1 MCLSYDIVVGT
12 FKLVA
17 WGASF
22 RLRGY
27 KQPVGS
33 LPDTEPVMPRLKS
46 EKGLGSEQM
55 HCFISFLLYAWQKS
69 LQYPAEGVE

>member
-1 MCLSYDIVVGT
+1 MCLSYDVVVDT

-46 EKGLGSEQM
+46 EKGLGSEQT
-55 HCFISFLLYAWQKS
+55 HCFISFFTLCLAKVFTIS
-69 LQYPAEGVE
+69 HGGS